1 METLVRAS
9 RSPRRSELLKA
20 AGIPF
25 ETADPD
31 VDESFD
37 CPAEEAVSM
46 LSARKAGA
54 VGNLYPGRWILAA
67 VTLVVLGGIPLGKP
81 SGPDDAARMLR
92 SLSGRTHQV
101 FTGVSVLSPDRRLL
115 TSSDRSDV
123 SFCRIPE
130 EEILDYVRSGEPLD
144 KAGAYALQGR
154 ASLWISRLEGS
165 YSSVIGLPLYLV
177 RNLLLSAGY
186 RFQ

>member
-1 METLVRAS
+1 METLVLAS

-54 VGNLYPGRWILAA
+54 VGDLYPGRWILSAD
-67 VTLVVLGGIPLGKP
+67 TLVVLGGIPLGKP

-123 SFCRIPE
+123 SFCRIPHE
-130 EEILDYVRSGEPLD
+130 HSFAYSYPSSPMYVSHPDPLHLGHIEWAFVCD
-144 KAGAYALQGR
+144 LSCVDSSYLFVNFGITLFF
-154 ASLWISRLEGS
+154 ICSR
-165 YSSVIGLPLYLV
+165 Y
-177 RNLLLSAGY
+177 
-186 RFQ
+186 F

>member
-1 METLVRAS
+1 METLVLAS

-67 VTLVVLGGIPLGKP
+67 DTLVVLGGIPLGKP

-92 SLSGRTHQV
+92 SLS
-101 FTGVSVLSPDRRLL
+101 DRRLL

-144 KAGAYALQGR
+144 KAGVYALQGR